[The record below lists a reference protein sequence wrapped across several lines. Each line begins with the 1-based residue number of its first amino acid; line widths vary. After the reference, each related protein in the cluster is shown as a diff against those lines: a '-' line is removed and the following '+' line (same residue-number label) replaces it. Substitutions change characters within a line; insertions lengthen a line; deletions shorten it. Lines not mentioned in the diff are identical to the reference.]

1 MSTDEKDL
9 PLADLSA
16 RHVGLTEPLSNAYI
30 EAARVCLDRHHQSP
44 QKFRLIDDALESTAN
59 VLWDTTDDRT
69 KRAWANADDATR
81 DGAYAMA
88 IASAELSRA
97 FVAVS
102 RAETKTGA
110 DYYVAPV
117 TANSDDMESW
127 IRLEVSGTDLDE
139 KQVGYRVT
147 QKVAQAK
154 KGNSNLPALAAVVGF
169 RASMISLRSVDD
181 TE

>member
-1 MSTDEKDL
+1 MRPDSRDL

-16 RHVGLTEPLSNAYI
+16 RHLGLTEAVANAYI
-30 EAARVCLDRHHQSP
+30 EAARVCLDRHHESP
-44 QKFRLIDDALESTAN
+44 SDFRLIDDLEETITK
-59 VLWDTTDDRT
+59 VTWDATGDRE
-69 KRAWANADDATR
+69 KKAWANTDDATR

-88 IASAELSRA
+88 LASTELSRS

-117 TANSDDMESW
+117 DVEIDDMESW

-139 KQVGYRVT
+139 QQVGYRVT
-147 QKVAQAK
+147 QKVKQAK
-154 KGNSNLPALAAVVGF
+154 EGNSNLPALAAVVGF
-169 RASMISLRSVDD
+169 RAAVISLKSVD